1 MISDTQE
8 INSAIDYVLSQDMYI
23 RLTRESFD
31 QSCPN
36 PSMAIHV
43 TARNV
48 DEAVILSEIELAG
61 LEDKSITGSILFV
74 KSVPLSIGKL
84 QRLLALFSRVGDCKR
99 GVCCGKPDEGEVEI
113 WFFVSLG

>member
-1 MISDTQE
+1 MITDPKE
-8 INSAIDYVLSQDMYI
+8 IKSAIDYILSQDMYI

-48 DEAVILSEIELAG
+48 DEAVILSEIELAC

-84 QRLLALFSRVGDCKR
+84 QRIVALFSRIGDGNR
-99 GVCCGKPDEGEVEI
+99 GLCNKKPADGEIEI
-113 WFFVSLG
+113 WFFVSAA